1 MHRRGIAGGSEGR
14 PPSDSDNVS
23 SDNDDECDHS
33 SNDAND
39 SDSASLE
46 DNIYSDDDSSSS
58 DSERSAPQET
68 LYQHTS
74 KSEMRRRHSPLEQH
88 FNDKPA
94 NDDDKS
100 HRHSSSRSRRNIKRG
115 SRDVHDEQ
123 GFFQECF
130 MFYRDACPC
139 LCNRRTNAILVFC
152 FMLWFIIQFHDAWS
166 SSSYYREDAIRTVRK
181 HPTHKLRNN
190 DNHTRSF
197 GWGDAQQAL
206 ENLMPNSRPRKRTN
220 KEILADGCKRPEW
233 QTFSFP
239 NCNELHHFDL
249 REEFGLRRRNRV
261 QHDDEYSNN
270 STETFGYVGSGLWRH
285 VWKLRG
291 YENMPLVIKM
301 MKGEH
306 DVDRRNLDRHRRD
319 ALSMERLTWSPNIV
333 SIYGYCGNTVLTEY
347 IPRGLDALVYHDG
360 DVKQNDTVA
369 TRQTPLG
376 RLRLALSVARG
387 VAAIHTLAGGPIIHA
402 DIQTKQFLV
411 DSQGIVKLNDF
422 NRCRF
427 MPNNTKTGS
436 PCAVHIPSAPGASRS
451 PEEYKFDDLTEK
463 LDIFSTAHVLYAI
476 LTGERP
482 WDDLWGSQVKKLV
495 KAGNKPA
502 IVDKK
507 YLESGSSDAALA
519 NLIDM
524 AYEFD
529 PRDRISASQ
538 LVAELERLV
547 AAEEGKH

>member
-23 SDNDDECDHS
+23 SDDDDECDHS

-115 SRDVHDEQ
+115 SRDVHDQQ

-422 NRCRF
+422 NRYVHALF
-427 MPNNTKTGS
+427 MP
-436 PCAVHIPSAPGASRS
+436 
-451 PEEYKFDDLTEK
+451 L
-463 LDIFSTAHVLYAI
+463 VL
-476 LTGERP
+476 P
-482 WDDLWGSQVKKLV
+482 
-495 KAGNKPA
+495 
-502 IVDKK
+502 
-507 YLESGSSDAALA
+507 YLYPHG
-519 NLIDM
+519 
-524 AYEFD
+524 
-529 PRDRISASQ
+529 
-538 LVAELERLV
+538 
-547 AAEEGKH
+547 